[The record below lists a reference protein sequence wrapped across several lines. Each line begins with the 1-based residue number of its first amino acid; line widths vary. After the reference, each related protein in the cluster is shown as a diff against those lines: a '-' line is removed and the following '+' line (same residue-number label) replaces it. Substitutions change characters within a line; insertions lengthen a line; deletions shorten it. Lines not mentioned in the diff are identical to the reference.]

1 MHLEGNTATLYAG
14 GGILP
19 DSTADS
25 EWEETQ
31 QKMNTMRNILST

>member
-1 MHLEGNTATLYAG
+1 MHIEGKNATLYAG

-19 DSTADS
+19 ESTADT

-31 QKMNTMRNILST
+31 QKMNTMRNIL